1 MTQSN
6 AKSQML
12 CLRGSA
18 ALSQFR
24 IEKIQKTLS
33 EVCPNIQHLYA
44 EFWHFIWLNQVA
56 SLMVLAC
63 RWKSL
68 KGITF

>member
-12 CLRGSA
+12 SLRGSA

-24 IEKIQKTLS
+24 IEKIQKKLS

-44 EFWHFIWLNQVA
+44 EFWHFNSRPISMPYFIFTQDQ
-56 SLMVLAC
+56 
-63 RWKSL
+63 
-68 KGITF
+68 

>member
-44 EFWHFIWLNQVA
+44 D
-56 SLMVLAC
+56 
-63 RWKSL
+63 
-68 KGITF
+68 